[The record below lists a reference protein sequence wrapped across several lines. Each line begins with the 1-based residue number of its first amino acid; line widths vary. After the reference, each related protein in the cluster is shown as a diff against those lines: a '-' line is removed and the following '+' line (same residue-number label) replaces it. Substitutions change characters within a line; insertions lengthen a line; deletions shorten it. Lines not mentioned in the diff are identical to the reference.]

1 MAGAPDEVDRLS
13 PLLPAPRKITRKVN
27 LGVGDFL
34 EFNSIL
40 VGFFFENF
48 NSLIFYQP
56 RSGRSS

>member
-13 PLLPAPRKITRKVN
+13 PLLPAPRKITKKVN

-40 VGFFFENF
+40 VVFFLKNL
-48 NSLIFYQP
+48 NSSIFFYILNQ
-56 RSGRSS
+56 

>member
-13 PLLPAPRKITRKVN
+13 PLLPAPRKITKKVN

-40 VGFFFENF
+40 VVFFLKNL
-48 NSLIFYQP
+48 NSSIFFTF
-56 RSGRSS
+56 